1 LTEYLSIIF
10 YHLENSG
17 LCVSEYC
24 YSYLLAIPLF
34 AILLLSLKRRKYIP
48 DAKKKG
54 GFSHLTWQQME
65 FAAREY
71 YKSKGF
77 LVKSH
82 GGASADGGVDLIAKK
97 RGRSILVQVKHYKG
111 KVGVKIVRE
120 MLGVLVDDSR
130 FNEVHI
136 ITSSSFTRPA
146 LDLAKRHKIQ
156 LIGKSELIA

>member
-1 LTEYLSIIF
+1 MF
-10 YHLENSG
+10 YHLESLG

-24 YSYLLAIPLF
+24 YSYLFVIPLF
-34 AILLLSLKRRKYIP
+34 IILLFSLRRTKYIAK
-48 DAKKKG
+48 AKKKG

-77 LVKSH
+77 SVKTH
-82 GGASADGGVDLIAKK
+82 GGANADGGVDLIAKK
-97 RGRSILVQVKHYKG
+97 KGRSILVQVKHYKG

-136 ITSSSFTRPA
+136 VTSSSFTKPA

-156 LIGKSELIA
+156 LIGKNELIA